1 MARMLLCGYLPDSE
15 SLSVLPFIFDK
26 KLDRDN
32 SLVVVVHH
40 YLQHLSPT
48 SAAYV
53 CTSDKR
59 VEADRRLT
67 ALEH

>member
-1 MARMLLCGYLPDSE
+1 MEEAVREQGLACE
-15 SLSVLPFIFDK
+15 HRWF
-26 KLDRDN
+26 
-32 SLVVVVHH
+32 LVVVVHH

-53 CTSDKR
+53 YTSDKR
-59 VEADRRLT
+59 VEADHRLT